1 MTFNIKLALKQM
13 LVGFFDISVSIPAE
27 LKYANQCMRASKL
40 KLCLCNITIKPDK
53 HKSKHKKKCSK

>member
-1 MTFNIKLALKQM
+1 M
-13 LVGFFDISVSIPAE
+13 LVGFFDISVSISAE

-53 HKSKHKKKCSK
+53 HKSKHKKKNVPSNKIEISENGH